1 MKTAWEIYNGYI
13 NDRRQGGAT
22 LQEIANDIGITRERV
37 RQILVEQ
44 YGTAKVTGFL
54 STMNVVKQVDGLN
67 LWRLNQ
73 LVKLGVVKPVRAG
86 KKRFWDAGTVSVLR
100 KYFLDRKCRICGNL
114 LPISR
119 SVYCC
124 DSCYD
129 VGIKELHKRVSWRK
143 LRRMF
148 GQKFSP
154 SIDYIRRPKDGS

>member
-1 MKTAWEIYNGYI
+1 
-13 NDRRQGGAT
+13 
-22 LQEIANDIGITRERV
+22 
-37 RQILVEQ
+37 
-44 YGTAKVTGFL
+44 
-54 STMNVVKQVDGLN
+54 MNVVKLVGHGFTM
-67 LWRLNQ
+67 WRFNRLA
-73 LVKLGVVKPVRAG
+73 KLGVIKPARISSG
-86 KKRFWDAGTVSVLR
+86 KRRSWDADTVSVLH
-100 KYFLDRKCRICGNL
+100 KYFSGRKCRICGNL

-124 DSCYD
+124 NSCYE